1 MITNKQKE
9 RNTIMKRGLA
19 LVVLFC
25 FMSMN
30 FVLLAQKNEKRK
42 ESFEKFKIERKEF
55 ISKAMKLTED
65 ESKVFWP
72 LCDEFQ
78 MKKFELNKALR
89 EEINKIHQAKKD
101 KKTIS
106 EVDYKKVIQLRAS
119 IKVKESQ
126 LEEEYMNKF
135 LNVLSAEKVFIYQ
148 RTEQQFAGEV
158 VKKRKNNSKRK

>member
-1 MITNKQKE
+1 
-9 RNTIMKRGLA
+9 MKRGLV
-19 LVVLFC
+19 LVVLCF

-30 FVLLAQKNEKRK
+30 FALFAQQHNEKRK
-42 ESFEKFKIERKEF
+42 GFEKFKAERKEF

-65 ESKVFWP
+65 ESKAFWP

-78 MKKFELNKALR
+78 MKKFELNKTLR
-89 EEINKIHQAKKD
+89 EEVNKIYKAKKD

-106 EVDYKKVIQLRAS
+106 EADYKKVIQLRAS
-119 IKVKESQ
+119 TKVKEAQ

-158 VKKRKNNSKRK
+158 VKKRKNNNRKK